1 MNIRFWMNKLLWVE
15 GCQGRSVLLTLVFP
29 KLPKRVKT
37 IDFYNKYPDAGIISP
52 TNGSSWNWWKIK
64 IKDYQKE
71 PYKRVIL

>member
-1 MNIRFWMNKLLWVE
+1 MGHPTMQENDTAKL
-15 GCQGRSVLLTLVFP
+15 TP
-29 KLPKRVKT
+29 T
-37 IDFYNKYPDAGIISP
+37 PDAGIISP